1 MLLPL
6 AVYENRVEPAIGD
19 WFYVVPESDAVVADI
34 MEVTE
39 VSRNGFSCGDYHFS
53 CTGSFGHVG
62 KNLTANA
69 YSGIAAYWAVVLI
82 PKLGW
87 RTHERRRDVFTRVY
101 TNARIKPHIKRIAF
115 IQIDHV
121 DGTLVLRGHFLGE
134 GQNLLAEFS
143 ESFSIAENDS
153 GAASKIRS
161 YLTYVDGIILAS
173 YAMNV
178 TRESALGLVGRIQ
191 SDSNF
196 DRGME

>member
-6 AVYENRVEPAIGD
+6 AVYENRVEPAMGD
-19 WFYVVPESDAVVADI
+19 WFYVVPESDAVVADM

-62 KNLTANA
+62 KNITANA
-69 YSGIAAYWAVVLI
+69 YSSIAAYWAVVLI

-87 RTHERRRDVFTRVY
+87 MTHERRRDVFTRLY
-101 TNARIKPHIKRIAF
+101 TNARINPHIKRMAF
-115 IQIDHV
+115 IQIDHR
-121 DGTLVLRGHFLGE
+121 DGALVLMGHFLGE
-134 GQNLLAEFS
+134 GGNMLAEFS
-143 ESFSIAENDS
+143 ENFAISENDS
-153 GAASKIRS
+153 GAASKIRA
-161 YLTYVDGIILAS
+161 YLTHVDVIILAS

-178 TRESALGLVGRIQ
+178 TRESALGSAGRIQ

-196 DRGME
+196 DRGVE